1 MKRSSKAALYLI
13 PPLFLALVASGLLFW
28 QWREAGRRGL
38 PEVSVTLDGAALLQ
52 HGGSWEAPVLGGLL
66 TRQLE
71 GDYPALGITIP
82 VDQVQPALAVQPED
96 AALTRV
102 VLTDQGGGS
111 VLYDGDAAGFSAFS
125 FAEDGDYFLEVWAA
139 LDRGAQGAGTFY
151 FDAALEVAL
160 PRPDPS
166 FALSASDVLQ
176 GDLIAV
182 TAENLPDGVVP
193 TGESELGYVR
203 FSPTGEEGCYVA
215 LVPVGYARAAAQYT
229 IEVTA
234 GDETVSLPVTVSE
247 AEFEVQQMTISEE
260 ISDQTVNSQE
270 ANWEFHVT
278 VVPLYDTAN
287 DDLYTGG
294 AFLQPVE
301 GRISTPYGVLRYVNG
316 STVPERHGGIDIAAA
331 LGTPVLCPAGGV
343 VEYAGYLQLSGNTLV
358 LEHGGGLK
366 SYFYHM
372 DSLNVAAGDRVA
384 QGDKLGEVGTTG
396 YSTGPH
402 LHYEVKIGRESVS
415 PWPLFDG
422 SSSIFAAAG

>member
-1 MKRSSKAALYLI
+1 MKRSKLALYLI
-13 PPLFLALVASGLLFW
+13 PPLFLALVAVGALFW
-28 QWREAGRRGL
+28 QWQSAGRRGL
-38 PEVSVTLDGAALLQ
+38 PEVSVTLEDSALLQ
-52 HGGSWEAPVLGGLL
+52 HGGSWEVPLLGGLL
-66 TRQLE
+66 TRRLE
-71 GDYPALGITIP
+71 GDYPALGLTIP
-82 VDQVQPALAVQPED
+82 VDGAQPSLAVSPKD
-96 AALTRV
+96 ASLTRV
-102 VLTDQGGGS
+102 LLTEQGGGA

-125 FAEDGDYFLEVWAA
+125 FAEDGDYYLEVWAA
-139 LDRGAQGAGTFY
+139 LDRGGQGAGEFY

-166 FALSASDVLQ
+166 FTLSASDLLQ

-193 TGESELGYVR
+193 TGQSELGYVR
-203 FSPTGEEGCYVA
+203 FSPTGEAGCYVA

-234 GDETVSLPVTVSE
+234 GGETVSLPVTVSE
-247 AEFEVQQMTISEE
+247 NAFEVQQMTISEE
-260 ISDQTVNSQE
+260 VADQTVNSQA
-270 ANWEFHVT
+270 ANWEFHIT

-287 DDLYTGG
+287 DELYTGS

-331 LGTPVLCPAGGV
+331 LGTPVLCPADGV
-343 VEYAGYLQLSGNTLV
+343 VEYAGYLQLSGNTIV

-372 DSLNVAAGDRVA
+372 DSLDVSTGDRVA

-396 YSTGPH
+396 YSAGPH
-402 LHYEVKIGRESVS
+402 LHYEVKIGRERVS